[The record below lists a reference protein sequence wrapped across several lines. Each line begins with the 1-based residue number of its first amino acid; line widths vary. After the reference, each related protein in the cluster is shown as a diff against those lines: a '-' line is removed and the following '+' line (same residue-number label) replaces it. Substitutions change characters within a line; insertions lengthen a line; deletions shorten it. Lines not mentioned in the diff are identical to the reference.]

1 VVYRDELRPSAG
13 AAISEVWYLQEEAML
28 KKLLIVVLAVF
39 GVIAAIA
46 LFMVIL
52 AQPADDCPACL
63 RDLPRPLVMAHQ
75 GGEELWPSNTLFAF
89 ERAVALGVDVL
100 EMDLHITADGALVL
114 IHDETVDRTTDGTG
128 VVEQMTLAEVKALD
142 AGHYWTED
150 GGQTFPFRGQGITVA
165 TLEEVFQAF
174 PQMPMSIEI
183 KRVDNLPVAE
193 PFCQMIRQYAMQDKV
208 LVASFHEDLMS
219 EFRAACPEVA
229 TSTTQNEVINLFA
242 RHFVGLAA
250 SYSPPAQAVQAPE
263 YRSGIQILT
272 PRFIKDAHSR
282 GMDVHVWTVNEAE
295 DMQRMIDLGVDGI
308 ITDRPD
314 ILLELLGR

>member
-1 VVYRDELRPSAG
+1 MVV
-13 AAISEVWYLQEEAML
+13 
-28 KKLLIVVLAVF
+28 
-39 GVIAAIA
+39 
-46 LFMVIL
+46 L

-75 GGEELWPSNTLFAF
+75 GGEELWPSNTMHAF

-100 EMDLHITADGALVL
+100 EMDLHVTADGALVL
-114 IHDETVDRTTDGTG
+114 IHDETVDRTTDGMG

-142 AGHYWTED
+142 AGYYWTD
-150 GGQTFPFRGQGITVA
+150 DDGQTFPFRGQGITVA

-174 PQMPMSIEI
+174 PAMPMNIEI
-183 KRVDNLPVAE
+183 KLVENVPVVE
-193 PFCQMIRQYAMQDKV
+193 PFCQMIRQYGMQDKV
-208 LVASFHEDLMS
+208 LVASFHQDVLDQ
-219 EFRAACPEVA
+219 FRAACPEVS
-229 TSTTQNEVINLFA
+229 TSTTQNEVINFFA

-250 SYSPPAQAVQAPE
+250 SYSPPAQAVQVPE
-263 YRSGIQILT
+263 YRSGIHILT

>member
-1 VVYRDELRPSAG
+1 
-13 AAISEVWYLQEEAML
+13 ML
-28 KKLLIVVLAVF
+28 KKLLSAIVIFLAV
-39 GVIAAIA
+39 VAAIA
-46 LFMVIL
+46 IVLVLL
-52 AQPADDCPACL
+52 AQPAGACPACL
-63 RDLPRPLVMAHQ
+63 PGLPRPLVIAHQ
-75 GGEELWPSNTLFAF
+75 GGEELWPSNTMYAF
-89 ERAVALGVDVL
+89 ERAVDLGVDVL
-100 EMDLHITADGALVL
+100 ETDLHITADGVLVL

-142 AGHYWTED
+142 AGHYWTDD
-150 GGQTFPFRGQGITVA
+150 GGQTFPFRGQGITIA

-174 PQMPMSIEI
+174 PQMPMNIEI
-183 KRVDNLPVAE
+183 KRVDNVPVAE
-193 PFCQMIRQYAMQDKV
+193 PFCQMIRQYGMQDKV
-208 LVASFHEDLMS
+208 LVASFHEDLMG

-229 TSTTQNEVINLFA
+229 TSATQNEVINLFA

-250 SYSPPAQAVQAPE
+250 SYSPPAQAVQIPE
-263 YRSGIQILT
+263 YRSGIHILT
-272 PRFIKDAHSR
+272 PRFIEDAHSR

>member
-1 VVYRDELRPSAG
+1 
-13 AAISEVWYLQEEAML
+13 ML
-28 KKLLIVVLAVF
+28 KKLLSAIVIVLAV
-39 GVIAAIA
+39 VAAIA
-46 LFMVIL
+46 IVLVLL
-52 AQPADDCPACL
+52 ARPAGDCPACR
-63 RDLPRPLVMAHQ
+63 RDLPRPLVIAHQ
-75 GGEELWPSNTLFAF
+75 GGEELWPSNTMFAF
-89 ERAVALGVDVL
+89 ERAVDLGVDVL

-142 AGHYWTED
+142 AGHYWTDD
-150 GGQTFPFRGQGITVA
+150 GGQTFPFRGQGITIA

-174 PQMPMSIEI
+174 PDMPMNIEI

-193 PFCQMIRQYAMQDKV
+193 PFCQMIRQHGKQDQI
-208 LVASFHEDLMS
+208 LVASFHEDAMS

-229 TSTTQNEVINLFA
+229 TSASQNEVINFFV
-242 RHFVGLAA
+242 RHAVGLAA
-250 SYSPPAQAVQAPE
+250 SYSPPAQAVQVPE
-263 YRSGIQILT
+263 YRSGIHILT
-272 PRFIKDAHSR
+272 PGFVNDAHSR
-282 GMDVHVWTVNEAE
+282 GMDVHVWTVNEAA

>member
-1 VVYRDELRPSAG
+1 MLR
-13 AAISEVWYLQEEAML
+13 
-28 KKLLIVVLAVF
+28 KLLIVVLAVF

-46 LFMVIL
+46 LVMVVL

-75 GGEELWPSNTLFAF
+75 GGEELWPSNTMYAF
-89 ERAVALGVDVL
+89 ERAAALGVDVL
-100 EMDLHITADGALVL
+100 EMDLHVTADGALVL

-128 VVEQMTLAEVKALD
+128 VVEQMTLAQVKALD
-142 AGHYWTED
+142 AGHYWTDDE
-150 GGQTFPFRGQGITVA
+150 GQTYPFRGQGITVA
-165 TLEEVFQAF
+165 TLEEVFDAF
-174 PQMPMSIEI
+174 PDIPMNIEI
-183 KRVDNLPVAE
+183 KLVENVPVVE
-193 PFCQMIRQYAMQDKV
+193 PFCQMIRQYGKQDQI
-208 LVASFHEDLMS
+208 LVASFHEDAMS

-229 TSTTQNEVINLFA
+229 TSASQNEVINFFA

-250 SYSPPAQAVQAPE
+250 SYSPPAQAVQVPE
-263 YRSGIQILT
+263 YRSGIHILT
-272 PRFIKDAHSR
+272 PRFVADAHSR

>member
-1 VVYRDELRPSAG
+1 MFKR
-13 AAISEVWYLQEEAML
+13 
-28 KKLLIVVLAVF
+28 LLIVVLAVF

-46 LFMVIL
+46 LFMVVL

-75 GGEELWPSNTLFAF
+75 GGEELWPSNTMFAL

-100 EMDLHITADGALVL
+100 EMDLHVTADGALVL
-114 IHDETVDRTTDGTG
+114 IHDETVDRTTDGMG

-142 AGHYWTED
+142 AGHYWTD
-150 GGQTFPFRGQGITVA
+150 DDGQTFPFRGQGITIA

-174 PQMPMSIEI
+174 PAMPMNIEI
-183 KRVDNLPVAE
+183 KLVENVPVVE
-193 PFCQMIRQYAMQDKV
+193 PFCQMIRQYGMQDKV
-208 LVASFHEDLMS
+208 LVASFHQDALDQ
-219 EFRAACPEVA
+219 FRATCPEVS
-229 TSTTQNEVINLFA
+229 TSTTQNEVINFFA

-250 SYSPPAQAVQAPE
+250 SYSPVAQAVQVPE
-263 YRSGIQILT
+263 YRSGIHILT

-282 GMDVHVWTVNEAE
+282 GMDVHVWTVNDAE

>member
-1 VVYRDELRPSAG
+1 
-13 AAISEVWYLQEEAML
+13 ML
-28 KKLLIVVLAVF
+28 KKLLIVVLAVVV
-39 GVIAAIA
+39 VIAAIA
-46 LFMVIL
+46 LVMVVL

-75 GGEELWPSNTLFAF
+75 GGEELWPSNTMYAF
-89 ERAVALGVDVL
+89 ERAAALGVDVL
-100 EMDLHITADGALVL
+100 EMDLHVTADGALVL

-128 VVEQMTLAEVKALD
+128 VVEQKTLAEVKALD
-142 AGHYWTED
+142 AGHYWTDDE
-150 GGQTFPFRGQGITVA
+150 GQTYPFRGQGITVA

-174 PQMPMSIEI
+174 PDMPMNIEI
-183 KRVDNLPVAE
+183 KLVENIPVVE
-193 PFCQMIRQYAMQDKV
+193 PFCQMIRQYGKQDQI
-208 LVASFHEDLMS
+208 LVASFHEDAMS

-229 TSTTQNEVINLFA
+229 TSASQNEVINFFA

-250 SYSPPAQAVQAPE
+250 SYSPPAQAVQVPE
-263 YRSGIQILT
+263 YRSGIHILT
-272 PRFIKDAHSR
+272 PRFVEDAHSR

>member
-1 VVYRDELRPSAG
+1 
-13 AAISEVWYLQEEAML
+13 ML

-46 LFMVIL
+46 LFMVVL

-89 ERAVALGVDVL
+89 ERAVDLGVDVL
-100 EMDLHITADGALVL
+100 EMDLHVTADGALVL
-114 IHDETVDRTTDGTG
+114 IHDETVDRTTDGSG
-128 VVEQMTLAEVKALD
+128 VVEQMTLAQVKALD
-142 AGHYWTED
+142 AGHYWTADE
-150 GGQTFPFRGQGITVA
+150 GQTYPFRGQGITIA
-165 TLEEVFQAF
+165 TLEEVFEAF
-174 PQMPMSIEI
+174 PDMPMNIEI
-183 KRVDNLPVAE
+183 KLVQNVPVVE
-193 PFCQMIRQYAMQDKV
+193 PFCQMIRQYGKQDQV
-208 LVASFHEDLMS
+208 LVASFHQDALDA
-219 EFRAACPEVA
+219 FRATCPETG
-229 TSTTQNEVINLFA
+229 TSTTQNEVINFFA

-250 SYSPPAQAVQAPE
+250 SYSPVVQAVQVPE
-263 YRSGIQILT
+263 YRSGIHILT
-272 PRFIKDAHSR
+272 SRFVQDAHSR
-282 GMDVHVWTVNEAE
+282 GMDVHVWTINEAE

>member
-1 VVYRDELRPSAG
+1 
-13 AAISEVWYLQEEAML
+13 ML

-39 GVIAAIA
+39 GVIAAVA
-46 LFMVIL
+46 LFMIVL

-75 GGEELWPSNTLFAF
+75 GGEELWPSNTMFAF

-100 EMDLHITADGALVL
+100 EMDLHVTADGALVL

-142 AGHYWTED
+142 AGHYWTAD

-165 TLEEVFQAF
+165 TLEELFQAF
-174 PQMPMSIEI
+174 PDMPINIEI
-183 KRVDNLPVAE
+183 KLVENVPVAE
-193 PFCQMIRQYAMQDKV
+193 PFCQLIRQYGKQDQI
-208 LVASFHEDLMS
+208 LVASFHEDAMA
-219 EFRAACPEVA
+219 EFRAVCPEVA
-229 TSTTQNEVINLFA
+229 TSTSQNEVINFFV

-250 SYSPPAQAVQAPE
+250 SYSPAAQAVQVPE
-263 YRSGIQILT
+263 YRSGIHILT
-272 PRFIKDAHSR
+272 PRFVQDAHSR
-282 GMDVHVWTVNEAE
+282 GMDVHVWTVNEAD
-295 DMQRMIDLGVDGI
+295 DMQRMIGLGVDGI

-314 ILLELLGR
+314 ILLELLGRSSAQP